1 MGKKRYRIRPVSK
14 AFTLSLLTVL
24 VIFASITSYSTFTNQ
39 RERLLLQCE
48 NALQDLFDAYYQ
60 KAYSLSDIYVPIF
73 QSDDDKALMRSYFE
87 SDDPSSLG
95 YTERR
100 SLVRLLDA
108 MMGRDNDIEFIL
120 LFHPTADQHFYL
132 TASGTQLQI
141 YRGAL
146 PEKMSA
152 EPGSM
157 RLLAANTWIDPL
169 SGLSRNS
176 FYFEGGAAPAGE
188 AGGILIGYGTSVLD
202 RLLRRYQV
210 LDMADF
216 FLMNEDGLVYDSTG
230 AYENS
235 QINMDWM
242 HSASTVIRDESG
254 QRWYTGKT
262 ANAGRVFS
270 AAYRMPWRQLFLRA
284 NAYTPYILIILAAFA
299 LLSFVLYMLSAR
311 HIFHKVER
319 IQEGLDI
326 IGGNR
331 LDYRL
336 SVGRHSDEFDEIS
349 EHINQMTELL
359 DNSIQKEYELVKRQ
373 TQAELNQIQARFD
386 PHFLYNTLEVVRGKL
401 FRSGDVETADY
412 IEKLSRIFRNLTDAA
427 PVTTIREE
435 IAFCSLYM
443 SLLQLR
449 YQDAVEIFYDIEVD
463 LQESGIL
470 AHLIQPAIEN
480 YFMHALEEND
490 QEHTLE
496 IICEPFE
503 QDGIRIMI
511 ADNGMGSDEER
522 IQEINARL
530 LSPEIHDRGYGLMS
544 IAKRIRL
551 FYGAGW
557 GVRLEPNEPCGMR
570 VLITIPRMSVE
581 AHQERLGIAPT
592 KG

>member
-14 AFTLSLLTVL
+14 AFTLSLLAVL
-24 VIFASITSYSTFTNQ
+24 VIFAFIASYSTFTYQ
-39 RERLLLQCE
+39 KERLLLQCE
-48 NALQDLFDAYYQ
+48 NALQDLFDTYYQ
-60 KAYSLSDIYVPIF
+60 KAYSLSDIYIPIF

-120 LFHPTADQHFYL
+120 LYHPTADQHFYL
-132 TASGTQLQI
+132 TASGMQLQI
-141 YRGAL
+141 YRGEL

-152 EPGSM
+152 DPGSM
-157 RLLAANTWIDPL
+157 RLLSANTWTDPI

-176 FYFEGGAAPAGE
+176 FYFQGGAAPAGE
-188 AGGILIGYGTSVLD
+188 EGGILIGYGTSLLD
-202 RLLRRYQV
+202 RLLRRHQV

-235 QINMDWM
+235 QINMDWI
-242 HSASTVIRDESG
+242 HESSTVIRDESG
-254 QRWYTGKT
+254 QRWYTGKI
-262 ANAGRVFS
+262 ANAGRIFT
-270 AAYRMPWRQLFLRA
+270 AAYRVPWRQLFLRA
-284 NAYTPYILIILAAFA
+284 NVYTPYILVILAAFA
-299 LLSFVLYMLSAR
+299 LFSFVLYMLSAR
-311 HIFHKVER
+311 HIFHKVKN

-349 EHINQMTELL
+349 EHINHMTELL
-359 DNSIQKEYELVKRQ
+359 ENSIQKEYELVRRQ

-449 YQDAVEIFYDIEVD
+449 YQDAVEIFYDIDVD

-480 YFMHALEEND
+480 YFMHALEESD

-503 QDGIRIMI
+503 QDGICIMI
-511 ADNGMGSDEER
+511 ADNGTGRDEER
-522 IQEINARL
+522 IREINARL

-551 FYGAGW
+551 FYGDGW

-581 AHQERLGIAPT
+581 AHQEKLGIEPT